1 MPLSLRRITLE
12 NDDDLDRLARTRM
25 LCYSAASSELDAIR
39 DRLTVEPRN
48 RSADFLLA
56 EQDGVPVGTATGL
69 RLTLWARGGSV
80 PCQGVAWVG
89 TIKTHRRGST
99 SGPGGGVATQLMR
112 ETLRIAR
119 ERGQVVSALMPFRA
133 SFYEH
138 FGYGLVER
146 RVDWT
151 VPLAVM
157 PPGRFEGMRYYEDRD
172 LAALVDCRQRVA
184 RRGQ

>member
-25 LCYSAASSELDAIR
+25 RCYSAAASDLETIR
-39 DRLTVEPRN
+39 ERLIIEPRN

-89 TIKTHRRGST
+89 TIKTHRRGAT
-99 SGPGGGVATQLMR
+99 DGKGGIATQLMR
-112 ETLRIAR
+112 ETLRMAR
-119 ERGQVVSALMPFRA
+119 ERGQVVSALMPF
-133 SFYEH
+133 
-138 FGYGLVER
+138 
-146 RVDWT
+146 
-151 VPLAVM
+151 
-157 PPGRFEGMRYYEDRD
+157 
-172 LAALVDCRQRVA
+172 
-184 RRGQ
+184 